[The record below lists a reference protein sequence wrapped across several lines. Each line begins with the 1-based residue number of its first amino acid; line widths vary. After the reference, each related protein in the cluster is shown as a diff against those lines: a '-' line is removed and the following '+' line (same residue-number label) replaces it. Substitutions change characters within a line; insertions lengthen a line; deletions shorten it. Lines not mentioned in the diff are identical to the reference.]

1 MSQIMKR
8 SVCPYD
14 CPDACGL
21 LLTVENDRVVSVQG
35 DAGHPYT
42 RGRLCGKM
50 HFYPKVIHSPQRLTH
65 PLLRTGKKGCGEFRP
80 ITWDQAIIAITSKWK
95 QLIVQAGSEAI
106 LPYSY
111 AGTMG
116 LLQTNAGHAFFH
128 KLGASQLA
136 RTICSPAKGAGWEA
150 LMGNTHGMRPEEVA
164 QSDYVIVWGSNTVAT
179 NFHFI
184 PDLKMAQ
191 GRGAKVV
198 LIEAYRTPTAALADQ
213 TILIKPGTDGALALG
228 IMHIL
233 VHEGLID
240 ENFIEKYVLGFDLFS
255 KQVLPEYTPSKVSEI
270 TGVSIAVIEQLAV
283 EYGKAKAS
291 YIQVGSGM
299 SRYGNGAMT
308 IRLISALPAIT
319 GAWQHLGGGCFNGTS
334 MKRAFKLS
342 EITREDFLDQPTRT
356 LNMNQLG
363 KVLCEVQPPVYS
375 LYVYNTNPV
384 VVNPD
389 QNRVIQGLLREDLF
403 TVVHER
409 FMTDTARYADIILPA
424 TTAAEHSDF
433 YRGYGHNYLQR
444 AFPAIAP
451 IGQSKSNWEVFQ
463 LLAQAMGFNEAFF
476 QQSADDLIEHVLQF
490 TNPLCAGIDD
500 NQWKSGKAFS
510 ATLEA
515 DSKMHFLTP
524 SGKIEFYNE
533 RLDEKMPRYIEP
545 YGGCES
551 LHLIVAPSVHTLN
564 STFTEQKKLS
574 HRRGEMTLLMS
585 PYDAKQRHLVTG
597 QAVIAHN
604 SQGEVEFSLKVTEG
618 VLAGTVVVEGVWS
631 LEQTPA
637 FRSVNA
643 LLSDRLTDLG
653 QGSTLSDNCIEVR
666 GKNHD

>member
-1 MSQIMKR
+1 MGQVIKR

-14 CPDACGL
+14 CPDTCGL
-21 LLTVENDRVVSVQG
+21 LLTVENNQVVSVKG
-35 DAGHPYT
+35 DDEHPYT

-50 HFYPKVIHSPQRLTH
+50 HLYHKVIHSPQRLTQ
-65 PLLRTGKKGCGEFRP
+65 PLLRTGKKGCGKFRP
-80 ITWDQAIIAITSKWK
+80 ITWEQAITTIVSNWK
-95 QLIVQAGSEAI
+95 KLIIKAGSEAI

-150 LMGNTHGMRPEEVA
+150 LMGDTHGMRPEEVA
-164 QSDYVIVWGSNTVAT
+164 HSDYVIIWGSNTIAT
-179 NFHFI
+179 NLHFI

-191 GRGAKVV
+191 RRGAKIV
-198 LIEAYRTPTAALADQ
+198 LIEAYRTPNAALADR
-213 TILIKPGTDGALALG
+213 TILVKPGTDGALALG

-233 VHEGLID
+233 VREELID
-240 ENFIEKYVLGFDLFS
+240 QAFIQKYVLGFDLFS
-255 KQVLPEYTPSKVSEI
+255 DQILPEYTPSTVSEI
-270 TGVSIAVIEQLAV
+270 TGVSIAVIEQLAA
-283 EYGKAKAS
+283 EYGKARAP

-308 IRLISALPAIT
+308 IRLISALPAVV

-342 EITREDFLDQPTRT
+342 EITREDFLHQPTRM

-363 KVLCEVQPPVYS
+363 KVLCEEQPPIYS

-384 VVNPD
+384 AVNPD
-389 QNRVIQGLLREDLF
+389 QNRVIRGLLREDLF

-409 FMTDTARYADIILPA
+409 FMTDTARFADIVLPA
-424 TTAAEHSDF
+424 TTSAEHSDF

-444 AFPAIAP
+444 AFPAITP
-451 IGQSKSNWEVFQ
+451 LGQSKSNWEVFR
-463 LLAQAMGFNEAFF
+463 LLAQAMGFKETFF
-476 QQSADDLIEHVLQF
+476 QQSADELIDHVLQF
-490 TNPLCAGIDD
+490 TNSLCAGIDE
-500 NQWKSGKAFS
+500 NQWKSGKALS
-510 ATLEA
+510 AALGA
-515 DSKMHFLTP
+515 GSKMNFLTP
-524 SGKIEFYNE
+524 SGKIELYND
-533 RLDEKMPRYIEP
+533 RLDEKLPHYVEP
-545 YGGCES
+545 YRGRES
-551 LHLIVAPSVHTLN
+551 LHLVVAPSVQTLN
-564 STFTEQKKLS
+564 STFTEQKELS
-574 HRRGEMTLLMS
+574 NKRGKMVLLMN
-585 PYDAKQRHLVTG
+585 PCDAKQRHLITG

-604 SQGEVEFSLKVTEG
+604 DQGEVEFSLKVTEA
-618 VLAGTVVVEGVWS
+618 VLVGTVVVEGVWS
-631 LEQTPA
+631 LEQTPGN
-637 FRSVNA
+637 RSVNA

-666 GKNHD
+666 GKKL